1 MKICYVGN
9 PRTIH
14 LRRWMT
20 YFIDRGNEVHV
31 ITPQPAEVPGAYV
44 HEIPI
49 SAFYDIPTCSLYR
62 VRGIGY
68 ILNLLRQRMLVN
80 QMTSITKRINPEIVD
95 AHYLTF
101 YGYYASRLG
110 FHPLIIT
117 IWGSDV
123 LIDLERYGEKRAD
136 LMKEALRKADLI
148 LCFGEKTREKVIKL
162 GIEPGKV
169 KAAPVGVD
177 TQRLY
182 PREKDGEL
190 MKELRTTDLLTV
202 FSMRNFEPLYNVE
215 TLIKAIPSVL
225 SHVPGTRFI
234 IAGDG
239 SQREYLEELAKSLGI
254 REKVSFVGWIPHDQ
268 LPKYLVSADIYVST
282 SLSDGASISLIEAM
296 ACGLAV
302 VTTDAGDAGKWIRD
316 GENGFVVPVKNPGR
330 LTQRIVDLLKNE
342 GLRKRAGEVN
352 RELVEEKASYQTEM
366 GRVARL
372 YEELIKGD

>member
-1 MKICYVGN
+1 
-9 PRTIH
+9 
-14 LRRWMT
+14 MT

-110 FHPLIIT
+110 FHPLVIT

-136 LMKEALRKADLI
+136 LMKKALRKADLI